1 MSEKILVVDDEE
13 SIRFTFKTFLA
24 EKGLETVTAAAFDI
38 ALSLIEENDFDVVF
52 TDIVLG
58 GKTGIALLKEIKRRN
73 PLCPVVVITGAPSLD
88 TAAEAVRLGAYDYI
102 VKPVRQ
108 DTLLRIVDMAL
119 KHRAVI
125 EEREKYRTNLDAI
138 FRGLRDGIVLM
149 DREMKIAEANDAF
162 LAICG
167 SARGKV
173 IGKTPDSASLC
184 RCEEFSRIIREAF
197 ETRRQIDSGRVE
209 CKDPR
214 RSGLVVSYS
223 VSPLISSQDRFSG
236 VVVLI
241 KDETRL
247 DTLERELKER
257 SQLQAI
263 VGKSGK
269 MQELYSLID
278 SLASVDSTALITG
291 ESGTGKE
298 LIADALHYGGTR
310 REKPYIKVNCSSLT
324 ESLLESELFG
334 HVRGAF
340 TGAVIDREGRFKA
353 ADGGTIF
360 LDEIGDISPS
370 LQLRLLRVLQNKEIE
385 RVGESR
391 PVKVDVRVIAATN
404 RDLRALMRKG
414 TFREDLFYRLKV
426 VEIHAPPL
434 RERKEDIP
442 LLVEH
447 LLARLNRRVGKSVTD
462 VSTDVLGLFM
472 GYGWPGNVRELEHVL
487 EHGVVVCAKSVITKD
502 DLPSELVT
510 GTEGSSPL
518 PKNERQKILEALHR
532 AGGNKTRAAALLGV
546 SRRTIYRKLQ
556 EHGIEDSELKEV

>member
-24 EKGLETVTAAAFDI
+24 EKGLGTVTAPDFKT

-58 GKTGIALLKEIKRRN
+58 GKTGIDLLKEIKRRN

-125 EEREKYRTNLDAI
+125 EERERYRTNLDAI
-138 FRGLRDGIVLM
+138 FSGLRDGIVLM
-149 DREMKIAEANDAF
+149 DKEMRIIEANDAF
-162 LAICG
+162 LRTCG
-167 SARGKV
+167 SSRGKV
-173 IGKTPDSASLC
+173 TGKTCGAAGLC
-184 RCEEFSRIIREAF
+184 QCGEFAAIVGEAF
-197 ETRRQIDSGRVE
+197 RTRKHLDSGRVE
-209 CKDPR
+209 CKDPKR
-214 RSGLVVSYS
+214 LGLVVSHS
-223 VSPLISSQDRFSG
+223 VSPLIDAQGKFSG
-236 VVVLI
+236 AVVLI

-257 SQLQAI
+257 SQLHTI
-263 VGKSGK
+263 VGKSRK
-269 MQELYSLID
+269 MQEVYSLID

-310 REKPYIKVNCSSLT
+310 RENPYIKVNCSSLT

-340 TGAVIDREGRFKA
+340 TGAVTDREGRFKA

-404 RDLRALMRKG
+404 KDLRALMRKG
-414 TFREDLFYRLKV
+414 AFREDLFYRLKV
-426 VEIHAPPL
+426 VEIHASPL

-447 LLARLNRRVGKSVTD
+447 FLARLNRRLGKSVTD
-462 VSTDVLGLFM
+462 VSTDVLRLFM
-472 GYGWPGNVRELEHVL
+472 VYGWPGNVRELEHAL
-487 EHGVVVCAKSVITKD
+487 EHAVVVCAKSVITTD
-502 DLPSELVT
+502 DLSPELVT

-518 PKNERQKILEALHR
+518 PENERQKVLEALQR
-532 AGGNKTRAAALLGV
+532 AGGNKTRAAALLGI